1 LKNLKKILY
10 LSFCSFLVFG
20 AAAANTSAQERPR
33 LVVKTISSMP
43 VNQPPAA
50 AKPTTTNKVKSLAS
64 STPLHDTTASTRPI
78 LTNEIAVVP
87 KADQPL
93 VKKTASSMAVN
104 APSSAKK
111 MAYNS
116 AVSSG
121 MLHSIES
128 KLGIPY
134 RYGSAGPNRYDC
146 SGFVWAVFHDAGID
160 FERMSARSLWAMG
173 QQVSDEEKYK
183 FGTLVFFNGLG
194 HVGIVADENGFY
206 QASSSKGITYSK
218 FEGYW
223 EKRIV
228 GFKRL
233 PMTAEN
239 SPELKKAVESEL
251 SKQNR

>member
-1 LKNLKKILY
+1 
-10 LSFCSFLVFG
+10 
-20 AAAANTSAQERPR
+20 
-33 LVVKTISSMP
+33 MP
-43 VNQPPAA
+43 LNQPPAS
-50 AKPTTTNKVKSLAS
+50 KPVTTDKVKTLAS
-64 STPLHDTTASTRPI
+64 STPVNKSSVRPS
-78 LTNEIAVVP
+78 LTNAIAVVP
-87 KADQPL
+87 DARQPL

-104 APSSAKK
+104 APAAASK

-121 MLHSIES
+121 MMQSIES

-160 FERMSARSLWAMG
+160 FDRMSAHSLWAMG
-173 QQVSDEEKYK
+173 EPVSGDDKYK
-183 FGTLVFFNGLG
+183 LGTLVFFNDLK

-233 PMTAEN
+233 PMTAE
-239 SPELKKAVESEL
+239 STPALKKAVEAEIV
-251 SKQNR
+251 KQTK